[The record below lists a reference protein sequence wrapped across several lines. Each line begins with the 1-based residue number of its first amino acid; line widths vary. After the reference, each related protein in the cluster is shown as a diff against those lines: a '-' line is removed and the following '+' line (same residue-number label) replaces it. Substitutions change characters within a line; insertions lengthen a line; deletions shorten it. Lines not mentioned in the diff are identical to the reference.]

1 MLRRSKEQVTQDLP
15 SELSSTV
22 FLILRKKVSCWEPQ
36 RPLLK
41 GGLGERLSAE
51 LTAQTGSPTSIFFPG
66 FCWSELWVLPNKIS
80 YNTVLFSLGL
90 AWYVLR
96 LPASRQH
103 PQSKPCGGFSVP
115 FLVSWGAGKEVR
127 SNQSGLCQSQPCLSP
142 WSVPAWLSVQ
152 RINFLLNCK
161 INTCW

>member
-22 FLILRKKVSCWEPQ
+22 FLIFKEKSELLGTPETTAEGRSGREAVS
-36 RPLLK
+36 RADSTNRISL
-41 GGLGERLSAE
+41 
-51 LTAQTGSPTSIFFPG
+51 FFPG

-115 FLVSWGAGKEVR
+115 FLVSWGAGKEVG
-127 SNQSGLCQSQPCLSP
+127 SNQSGLCQSQTCLSP